1 MPVSSLSELSGRR
14 FPSAAPIDIR
24 PQHCAAILLLPFRR
38 QSRAFCLRRFRRN
51 ASGGQPFSSGAN
63 WKETS

>member
-24 PQHCAAILLLPFRR
+24 HCACAVILLP
-38 QSRAFCLRRFRRN
+38 
-51 ASGGQPFSSGAN
+51 
-63 WKETS
+63 